1 MMKTVGPKQQ
11 QFSRFICSFSRQAY
25 LSLALRKRLHPENK
39 RTTTRVRGQ
48 KNGETAYT
56 SLCAMVMRLL
66 SCGVSRVGLPGKV
79 GDRENE
85 VLRAFNVQHA
95 QIRYE
100 EGRDTSKN
108 VWDKVGE
115 SE

>member
-1 MMKTVGPKQQ
+1 
-11 QFSRFICSFSRQAY
+11 
-25 LSLALRKRLHPENK
+25 
-39 RTTTRVRGQ
+39 
-48 KNGETAYT
+48 
-56 SLCAMVMRLL
+56 MVMRLL
-66 SCGVSRVGLPGKV
+66 SCGVSRVGPPGKV

-95 QIRYE
+95 QMRYE

-115 SE
+115 SERVCRSPRLCKFEHNT

>member
-1 MMKTVGPKQQ
+1 
-11 QFSRFICSFSRQAY
+11 
-25 LSLALRKRLHPENK
+25 
-39 RTTTRVRGQ
+39 
-48 KNGETAYT
+48 
-56 SLCAMVMRLL
+56 MVMRLL
-66 SCGVSRVGLPGKV
+66 SCSISRVGPLGKV

-95 QIRYE
+95 QMHYK

-115 SE
+115 SKQVCRSQCLCKFKHNT